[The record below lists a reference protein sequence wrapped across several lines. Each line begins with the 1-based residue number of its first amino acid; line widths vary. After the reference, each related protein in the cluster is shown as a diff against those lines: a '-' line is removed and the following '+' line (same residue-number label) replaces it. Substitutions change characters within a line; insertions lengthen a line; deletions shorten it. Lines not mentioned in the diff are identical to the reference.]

1 MDQLHYKFA
10 LIVFLISINAVAQSG
25 LTEEDR
31 FKIEKLDS
39 WYDNEYDYSQFTGR
53 VSDRDKGS
61 NILKISSEDKNIKF
75 FRAGDKVNFTVA
87 SKDTDYCQGYVRNVE
102 EKFFVIFVKDLY
114 SCWNDSDYFRRGT
127 LLHFNSKQ
135 LLSRV
140 KEASKYRIVLLKRK
154 KDFFKQLNNVNHF
167 IWSYDQQKVLTASD
181 YDLKIVE
188 IEKGKQK
195 ALEMLLAKKQ
205 DQIRLQKELIRRL
218 SELDQELGHYRI
230 ERDDLL
236 VDRWHLDHDLGL
248 PVGKRPQKLRAKK

>member
-1 MDQLHYKFA
+1 MHYKFA

>member
-10 LIVFLISINAVAQSG
+10 LILFSISINVFAQNG
-25 LTEEDR
+25 LKGDDR
-31 FKIEKLDS
+31 FEIEKLDS
-39 WYDNEYDYSQFTGR
+39 WYDKGYDYSQFTGR
-53 VSDRDKGS
+53 VTDRDKSS
-61 NILKISSEDKNIKF
+61 NILKVSSEDKNIKF
-75 FRAGDKVNFTVA
+75 FRAGDSVNFTVA

-102 EKFFVIFVKDLY
+102 EKFFVIFVKDLF
-114 SCWNDSDYFRRGT
+114 SCWGNGDYFRRGT

-154 KDFFKQLNNVNHF
+154 KDFFRQLNDVNHF

-218 SELDQELGHYRI
+218 SELDQELGHYRV

-236 VDRWHLDHDLGL
+236 VDRWHLDHDLGV

>member
-1 MDQLHYKFA
+1 MHYKFA
-10 LIVFLISINAVAQSG
+10 LILFSISINVFAQNG
-25 LTEEDR
+25 LKGDDR
-31 FKIEKLDS
+31 FEIEKLDS
-39 WYDNEYDYSQFTGR
+39 WYDKGYDYSQFTGR
-53 VSDRDKGS
+53 VTDRDKSS

-75 FRAGDKVNFTVA
+75 FRAGDSVNFTVA

-102 EKFFVIFVKDLY
+102 EKFFVIFVKDLF
-114 SCWNDSDYFRRGT
+114 SCWGNNDYFRRGT

-154 KDFFKQLNNVNHF
+154 KDFFRQLNDVNHF
-167 IWSYDQQKVLTASD
+167 ICSYDQQKVLTASD

-218 SELDQELGHYRI
+218 SELDQELGHYRV

-236 VDRWHLDHDLGL
+236 VDRWHLDHDLGV

>member
-10 LIVFLISINAVAQSG
+10 LIVFLLSINAFAQSG
-25 LTEEDR
+25 LTKEDR
-31 FKIEKLDS
+31 FKIEKQDS
-39 WYDNEYDYSQFTGR
+39 WYDNQYDYSQFTGR
-53 VSDRDKGS
+53 VTDRDKSS

-75 FRAGDKVNFTVA
+75 FRAGDRVNFTVA

-102 EKFFVIFVKDLY
+102 EGFFVIFVKDLY
-114 SCWNDSDYFRRGT
+114 SCWNNSDYFRRGS

-154 KDFFKQLNNVNHF
+154 KDFFKQLNDVNHF
-167 IWSYDQQKVLTASD
+167 VWSYDQQKVLTASD

-236 VDRWHLDHDLGL
+236 VDRWHLDHDLGV

>member
-1 MDQLHYKFA
+1 MHYKFA
-10 LIVFLISINAVAQSG
+10 IILLLISFNAVAQSG
-25 LTEEDR
+25 LTQEDR

-154 KDFFKQLNNVNHF
+154 KDFFKQLNGVNHF